1 MKLKYIFMY
10 YNNCLTM
17 NFCDVC
23 ENKLYLSIDGN
34 NANKLIY
41 YCQNCGNVKDS
52 TNSFSVSKIQ
62 LKNSQQEFTH
72 FINKNTKYDPTLPRI
87 TNMLCPNP
95 ECTTN
100 HAKDSP
106 SAEIIVIRYDEI
118 NMKYVYVCASC
129 DTVWKTEEQK

>member
-1 MKLKYIFMY
+1 
-10 YNNCLTM
+10 
-17 NFCDVC
+17 
-23 ENKLYLSIDGN
+23 
-34 NANKLIY
+34 
-41 YCQNCGNVKDS
+41 
-52 TNSFSVSKIQ
+52 
-62 LKNSQQEFTH
+62 
-72 FINKNTKYDPTLPRI
+72 
-87 TNMLCPNP
+87 MLCPNP